1 MHQGQGDNTEGDTL
15 TLDRLPDRDS
25 LEFDAA
31 EYLPH
36 MEEFDLTEEQ
46 ATELLATLWEIMKAF
61 VDLGLGVDSIHH
73 IFPELGRVS
82 GELETDQVELKGNH
96 LIQRFDEAVH
106 IEAEKKKDS

>member
-1 MHQGQGDNTEGDTL
+1 MHQGQGDNTEGDAL
-15 TLDRLPDRDS
+15 ALDRLPDRDS

-46 ATELLATLWEIMKAF
+46 ATELLATIWEIMKAF
-61 VDLGLGVDSIHH
+61 VDLGLGVDSIHQ
-73 IFPELGRVS
+73 IFPELGRFS
-82 GELETDQVELKGNH
+82 GELEADQVKLKGNH
-96 LIQRFDEAVH
+96 LVRRFHQAAH

>member
-15 TLDRLPDRDS
+15 ALDRLPDHDS

-36 MEEFDLTEEQ
+36 MAEFDITEEQ
-46 ATELLATLWEIMKAF
+46 ATELLTALWDIIKAF
-61 VDLGLGVDSIHH
+61 VDLGLGVDSIHQ
-73 IFPELGRVS
+73 IFPELGQVS
-82 GELETDQVELKGNH
+82 GERETDQVELKGNH
-96 LIQRFDEAVH
+96 LVRRFDEAAH